1 MNVNIEVF
9 ETISVDFAEMNFILF
24 WTFNTRMR

>member
-9 ETISVDFAEMNFILF
+9 ETISVDFAEMNLF
-24 WTFNTRMR
+24 FLTFNTEVIQ